1 MIAKSQLNDFLKEC
15 MRHYPNS
22 LIMRYANLKAQYSLM
37 KFMVD
42 SFLPVWKREILKHM
56 NTHNLN
62 QVDEDTILEG
72 IHAKLYIEG
81 GFSAKELEIFRATD
95 QDGYDNYMKNSAQQ
109 IFHDHSQNPLE
120 AVQKANA

>member
-1 MIAKSQLNDFLKEC
+1 DFLKEC

-42 SFLPVWKREILKHM
+42 SFLPVWKREILRHM
-56 NTHNLN
+56 NDANLN
-62 QVDEDTILEG
+62 QIDEDTILEG

-81 GFSAKELEIFRATD
+81 GFSAKELDIFRSTD
-95 QDGYDNYMKNSAQQ
+95 PQGYDNYMKSSAKQ
-109 IFHDHSQNPLE
+109 IFHEDGQTPAG
-120 AVQKANA
+120 AVQNLNR